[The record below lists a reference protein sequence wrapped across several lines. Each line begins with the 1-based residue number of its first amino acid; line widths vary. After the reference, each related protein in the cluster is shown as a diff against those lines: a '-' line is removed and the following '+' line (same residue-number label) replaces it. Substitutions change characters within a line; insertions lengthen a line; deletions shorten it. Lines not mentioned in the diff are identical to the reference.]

1 MTHFEIMNPTTR
13 TTGND
18 ISNSVPAIPRWA
30 PVAVIACSLIVAVAY
45 AWKRPYTMDESFS
58 MLEAIGQIP
67 FGHDWPARRVITTRE
82 VWANHDPASVRNA
95 IIEGDNGNMAGFIL
109 ALRCVIE
116 AFGTGWPVALE
127 AVSIAGFVL
136 TVYGTFRV
144 GRHLFGDR
152 VGLVATILC
161 LCHFGVIIFGLML
174 RGNGWAMAAGLFATE
189 AYLKIIGLKQ
199 GGFEPAEPAAVPFG
213 RHIAAYAGWSIVGL
227 FAHFLCA
234 LILMVHV
241 VFALMKIRCCRTW
254 ARLAVAGIIV
264 IAVVVPVWRFALSSE
279 GYGDVAAYVTWREHE
294 RGHWADIHQ
303 RSPGE
308 IVRSLAL
315 AAQFMGGPYTDFIP
329 LIAFPASLAIMA
341 LAVPARRRA
350 FANDGAPLALTA
362 MLAGVAFV
370 ASTSR
375 LMLADSLFP
384 MRPRY
389 MLVSVPYFLILV
401 SLAFERFGMFDDG
414 PLLKRPGKTIATVY
428 ALIAASAP
436 FIILFGSLVY
446 HQRDPHLKAAWHIA
460 RPGDNATALRVI
472 VPTLLDAQLIAYHLG
487 PDRAATFEIEDLAVT
502 AEAADSVR
510 RIGID
515 HPVVVYYEFMDR
527 YKAQGLD
534 FRRPEVVSDADGI
547 IRYRYRA
554 ISKDDGS

>member
-1 MTHFEIMNPTTR
+1 MQPTTR

-18 ISNSVPAIPRWA
+18 ISNSAPAIPRWA
-30 PVAVIACSLIVAVAY
+30 TAALVACSLSLAVYY

-58 MLEAIGQIP
+58 MLQAIGQIP
-67 FGHDWPARRVITTRE
+67 FGHDWEERRVITTQE
-82 VWANHDPASVRNA
+82 VWAKNDLASVRNA
-95 IIEGDNGNMAGFIL
+95 IVEGDNGNMAGFIL
-109 ALRCVIE
+109 ALRGMIQ
-116 AFGTGWPVALE
+116 AFGTGSPIALE

-136 TVYGTFRV
+136 TVYGTFRI

-152 VGLVATILC
+152 VGLFSAALC
-161 LCHFGVIIFGLML
+161 LSHFGVFTFGLML
-174 RGNGWAMAAGLFATE
+174 RGNSWAMAAGLFATE

-199 GGFEPAEPAAVPFG
+199 GGFDPDKPPGEPFG
-213 RHIAAYAGWSIVGL
+213 RHIVAYSGWSIVGL

-241 VFALMKIRCCRTW
+241 VFALMKIRCRSTW
-254 ARLAVAGIIV
+254 ARLAVAGILV
-264 IAVVVPVWRFALSSE
+264 IGVVIPVWRFALSSD
-279 GYGDVAAYVTWREHE
+279 GYGDVAAYVTWREQE
-294 RGHWADIHQ
+294 RGHLDDIHQ
-303 RSPGE
+303 RSPRE
-308 IVRSLAL
+308 IVRALAL

-329 LIAFPASLAIMA
+329 LIAFPASLAVMA
-341 LAVPARRRA
+341 LAMPAQRRA

-370 ASTSR
+370 ASASR

-389 MLVSVPYFLILV
+389 MLVSVPYFSILV
-401 SLAFERFGMFDDG
+401 ALAFERFGVFDDG

-428 ALIAASAP
+428 ALIAASVP
-436 FIILFGSLVY
+436 FVVLFGSLVY

-460 RPGDNATALRVI
+460 RQGEIATRSRVI

-487 PDRAATFEIEDLAVT
+487 PDQPATFEIEDRSVT
-502 AEAADSVR
+502 AEAADSMR

-515 HPVVVYYEFMDR
+515 HPVVVYYEFLDR
-527 YKAQGLD
+527 YTAQGLE
-534 FRRPEVVSDADGI
+534 FRRPELVSDADGI
-547 IRYRYRA
+547 IRYRYRP
-554 ISKDDGS
+554 ISKDARR